1 MDDAVYTA
9 NTDSAVL
16 TDGTGGCVEEKVKL
30 KAEEIKDGSEEHQ
43 TLSDQIHEEGYRA
56 DSFTA
61 FDVKFVNEAGEK
73 VEPSEEVKVSIQFKK
88 NAVESE
94 TGENLEETKI
104 LHIHEDVI
112 TELLR
117 LKSRIAQRTVKR
129 QQN

>member
-1 MDDAVYTA
+1 M
-9 NTDSAVL
+9 
-16 TDGTGGCVEEKVKL
+16 
-30 KAEEIKDGSEEHQ
+30 
-43 TLSDQIHEEGYRA
+43 
-56 DSFTA
+56 
-61 FDVKFVNEAGEK
+61 KFVNEAGEE

-112 TELLR
+112 TELSEVEIQDSTEDSE
-117 LKSRIAQRTVKR
+117 K

>member
-1 MDDAVYTA
+1 M
-9 NTDSAVL
+9 
-16 TDGTGGCVEEKVKL
+16 
-30 KAEEIKDGSEEHQ
+30 
-43 TLSDQIHEEGYRA
+43 
-56 DSFTA
+56 
-61 FDVKFVNEAGEK
+61 KFVNEAGEE